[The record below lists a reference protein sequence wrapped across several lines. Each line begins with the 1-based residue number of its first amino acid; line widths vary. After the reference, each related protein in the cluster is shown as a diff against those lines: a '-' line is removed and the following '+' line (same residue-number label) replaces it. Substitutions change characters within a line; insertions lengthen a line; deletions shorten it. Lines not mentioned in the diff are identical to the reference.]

1 MAQDSLLQIGTR
13 HQSHFERLKS
23 HEVGNFD
30 PFLKQIDTDIRDI
43 LTRKGSG
50 ITRRALKRQ
59 LDMIEVG
66 ITGAFSDYHEV
77 WKQSTKD
84 IAIAESGFEQRT
96 LENVFD
102 GVNFQL
108 PSDAQIIAAVN
119 AAPIAAAGGKVI
131 DVVYKDFTKTETKR
145 IANIIR
151 LGFAEGQTTQQIITR
166 VRGTNAAKFRD
177 GTLAQVKRAQEAL
190 VRTTLQ
196 TAASVARE
204 QVLKANDDVVDGVQ
218 WVATLDARTGSADA
232 ALDGKF
238 FPFDK
243 GPRPSLHPNCRC
255 TIIGH
260 LNHKYRA
267 LSKGRTRAARDVH
280 IKDGKLQQ
288 GKSITVQNKSYYS
301 WLKSQPAKVQ
311 NSIIGPSRGKLLRN
325 GGISSERFAELSLG
339 KNFEPLNLKQ
349 MRELDPVAFMKAG
362 L

>member
-1 MAQDSLLQIGTR
+1 MAQESLLTIGTR
-13 HQSHFERLKS
+13 HSSHFERLKS

-30 PFLKQIDTDIRDI
+30 PFLKQMDKDIRDI

-50 ITRRALKRQ
+50 ITRRALENQ
-59 LDMIEVG
+59 LKQIEAG
-66 ITGAFSDYHEV
+66 MTGTLADYRKV
-77 WKQSTKD
+77 WKASTKE
-84 IAIAESGFEQRT
+84 IAIAEGLFEKRT
-96 LENVFD
+96 LENVVE

-108 PSDAQIIAAVN
+108 PSDAQITAAVN

-131 DVVYKDFTKTETKR
+131 DTVYKDFTKAETKR

-196 TAASVARE
+196 SAASVARE
-204 QVLKANDDVVDGVQ
+204 TVLKANSDVVDGVL
-218 WVATLDARTGSADA
+218 WVATLDRKTAAADA

-255 TIIGH
+255 TVIAS
-260 LNHKYRA
+260 LKKEFA
-267 LSKGRTRAARDVH
+267 FLSKGRTRSMRDPVT
-280 IKDGKLQQ
+280 GKV
-288 GKSITVQNKSYYS
+288 GKTKSQSYYS
-301 WLKSQPAKVQ
+301 WLKGQPAKVQ
-311 NSIIGPSRGKLLRN
+311 NSIIGPTRGKLLRN

-349 MRELDPVAFMKAG
+349 MRELDPIAFMRAG